1 MKPATPPA
9 DSALGQTIAW
19 LRSLP
24 RLRLLP
30 IRDAIRSADG
40 DSLKADA
47 IAGLTV
53 ALLAFPMALAFATK
67 AGLPVWCGI
76 VATGVAAIAA
86 PLFSVV
92 PLPLNDPTNASAALL
107 VGAFAAVGATVPE
120 MRVALL
126 PALLLMTG
134 GFILLTAWLRLGGFA
149 DFIPRT
155 VIAAYSAAPALRVT
169 ALQLPDA
176 DKARAREEADGR
188 VGVECAGHGQ
198 VAREKL
204 EEEAAADVAAAAI
217 RVTVLQLPVALGVPV
232 EPDATPFE
240 MLWRIATAG
249 RELLNPNLM
258 VALGT
263 LSVFI
268 LVRRTRDTGPA
279 ILSAVATAAFF
290 AMIAENVALSQGY
303 APRQGLFTYVGGD
316 ARIPGE
322 LTPDFSFRTFS
333 LLFSPALALAVLI
346 VIETTANARAS
357 ALKTGRPADMHQEL
371 LGVGAA
377 NLACAA
383 GSGLPASGSIS
394 RSALNIKAGARSGLA
409 SVATGAVIL
418 AVGSLAGGI
427 VAKVPLA
434 ALAVLV
440 IAAERELVNLPVV
453 RLILRSG
460 TQDRAAFLVTLITA
474 LIAPLDIA
482 IFLGTAV
489 AVAFYLRQTSVPEVV
504 EYTFGEGG
512 ELRRREPGK
521 PTSSISIL
529 HVAGSLHFGATQAFH
544 DHLRR
549 ATADPALRALIL
561 KFREAEHLDA
571 NGVLLLRDVATILR
585 RDGRHLILCEITPGT
600 RRVLVDAGL
609 VEVLGENHLIPD
621 DPSNPTRSMA
631 EAVRLARSLT
641 GEGEAVLR
649 VLTAPHPELPESAAS
664 GRQDWQI

>member
-1 MKPATPPA
+1 VKPATPPA
-9 DSALGQTIAW
+9 ESALGQTLAW

-24 RLRLLP
+24 RLRLFP
-30 IRDAIRSADG
+30 IRDAIRATDG

-47 IAGLTV
+47 VAGLTV
-53 ALLAFPMALAFATK
+53 AVLAFPMALAFATK

-76 VATGVAAIAA
+76 VATGVAAAVA
-86 PLFSVV
+86 PLLSGSR
-92 PLPLNDPTNASAALL
+92 LLSSGPTNASAALL

-134 GFILLTAWLRLGGFA
+134 LFVLLAAWLRLGGFV

-155 VIAAYSAAPALRVT
+155 VIAAYI
-169 ALQLPDA
+169 
-176 DKARAREEADGR
+176 
-188 VGVECAGHGQ
+188 
-198 VAREKL
+198 
-204 EEEAAADVAAAAI
+204 AAAAI

-232 EPDATPFE
+232 EPGATPFE
-240 MLWRIATAG
+240 TLWRVATAG

-258 VALGT
+258 MALGA
-263 LSVFI
+263 LCVFI

-279 ILSAVATAAFF
+279 ILAAVATAAFF
-290 AMIAENVALSQGY
+290 AMVAENVALSQGY

-322 LTPDFSFRTFS
+322 ISPDFSFRTFS
-333 LLFSPALALAVLI
+333 LLFSPALALAVLV

-357 ALKTGRPADMHQEL
+357 ALKTGQPADIHQEL

-383 GSGLPASGSIS
+383 CAGLPASGSIS
-394 RSALNIKAGARSGLA
+394 RSALNISAGARSGLA
-409 SVATGAVIL
+409 SLATGVVIL
-418 AVGSLAGGI
+418 GVGSLAGGI
-427 VAKVPLA
+427 VAKIPLA

-440 IAAERELVNLPVV
+440 IAAERELANLPVV

-460 TQDRAAFLVTLITA
+460 MQDRAAFLATFVTA

-512 ELRRREPGK
+512 ELRQREPGK

-544 DHLRR
+544 EHLRR

-609 VEVLGENHLIPD
+609 VEVLGESHLIPD
-621 DPSNPTRSMA
+621 DPANPTRSMA
-631 EAVRLARSLT
+631 EAVRLARGLT
-641 GEGEAVLR
+641 GGGEAVLR
-649 VLTAPHPELPESAAS
+649 VLTTPHPELPESAAS

>member
-1 MKPATPPA
+1 MKPATPSA
-9 DSALGQTIAW
+9 GSALGPTLAW

-30 IRDAIRSADG
+30 IRDAIRAADA

-76 VATGVAAIAA
+76 VATGVAAMAA
-86 PLFSVV
+86 PLFSGS
-92 PLPLNDPTNASAALL
+92 PLLSTGPTNASAALL

-134 GFILLTAWLRLGGFA
+134 LFLLLVAWLRLGGFA

-155 VIAAYSAAPALRVT
+155 VIAGYI
-169 ALQLPDA
+169 
-176 DKARAREEADGR
+176 
-188 VGVECAGHGQ
+188 
-198 VAREKL
+198 
-204 EEEAAADVAAAAI
+204 AAAAI
-217 RVTVLQLPVALGVPV
+217 RVTALQLPVALGVPV
-232 EPDATPFE
+232 DPGATPFE
-240 MLWRIATAG
+240 MLWRVASAG

-263 LSVFI
+263 LCVFI
-268 LVRRTRDTGPA
+268 LVRRTRETGPA
-279 ILSAVATAAFF
+279 ILAAVATAAFF

-303 APRQGLFTYVGGD
+303 APRQGLFTYVGGG

-322 LTPDFSFRTFS
+322 LSPDFSFHTFS
-333 LLFSPALALAVLI
+333 LLFSPALALAVLV

-357 ALKTGRPADMHQEL
+357 ALKTGRPADVHQEL
-371 LGVGAA
+371 LGLGAA

-383 GSGLPASGSIS
+383 CSGLPASGSIS

-409 SVATGAVIL
+409 SVATGAAIL
-418 AVGSLAGGI
+418 AVGSIAGGI
-427 VAKVPLA
+427 VAKIPLA

-440 IAAERELVNLPVV
+440 IAAERELANLPVV
-453 RLILRSG
+453 RLILRSAN
-460 TQDRAAFLVTLITA
+460 QDRAAFLVTFVTA

-489 AVAFYLRQTSVPEVV
+489 AIAFYLRQTSAPEVV
-504 EYTFGEGG
+504 EYVFAEGG
-512 ELRRREPGK
+512 ELRRRETGK
-521 PTSSISIL
+521 PSSSISIL

-571 NGVLLLRDVATILR
+571 NGVLLLRDVAGILR
-585 RDGRHLILCEITPGT
+585 KEGRHLILCEITPDT
-600 RRVLVDAGL
+600 RRVLEGAGL
-609 VEVLGENHLIPD
+609 VEALGDDHLIPD
-621 DPSNPTRSMA
+621 DPANPTLSMA
-631 EAVRLARSLT
+631 TAVRLARSLT
-641 GEGEAVLR
+641 GGDEAVLR
-649 VLTAPHPELPESAAS
+649 VLTTPHPDLPPSAAS
-664 GRQDWQI
+664 GREDWQI